1 MALEPVYMPK
11 FGMTMEAGVIV
22 EWLVA
27 EGQRVVEG
35 QPIVVIETE
44 KVSTELEAPA
54 SGLVMEI
61 ACAVDDEVPVGQVIA
76 YIETNPS

>member
-11 FGMTMEAGVIV
+11 FGMTMEVGLIV

-27 EGQRVVEG
+27 EGDSVAEG
-35 QPIVVIETE
+35 DPLVVIETE

-54 SGLVMEI
+54 GGTVMEI
-61 ACAVDDEVPVGQVIA
+61 GCEVDDEIPVGEIIA
-76 YIETNPS
+76 YIETS